1 MLLLE
6 IAPNIV
12 GVQNIQKEL
21 TAVQYDVK
29 LILIAERILIDT
41 LIQVAISIQLQ
52 IVQIIATREMK
63 VT

>member
-21 TAVQYDVK
+21 TAVQHDVK

-41 LIQVAISIQLQ
+41 LIQAAISIQLQ